1 MNQNEETS
9 EKVNLQ
15 LTDSANLNK
24 MGFVFEI
31 NEIACF
37 YAVWAFFFA
46 LYGLKV
52 NDFNLTNHLPP
63 VFGFLQIFGDAFTSL
78 GYNLI
83 FFCLVSSGLVTGFL
97 FGLRALLPEHLK
109 RYLCW
114 RLPKGFQFEKKQESA
129 WPAVLTVLVCFTSIA
144 VLFFALT
151 HLRADRTHRR
161 PVISWEGPAADYI
174 DWVFVLGWTFAYL
187 TIYIGAFA
195 DSYFTSRWNW
205 LIKFAS
211 GLIGV
216 LIATAFILTCAIL
229 ED

>member
-9 EKVNLQ
+9 EKVKLQ
-15 LTDSANLNK
+15 LTDSVKLNE

-31 NEIACF
+31 NVIACF
-37 YAVWAFFFA
+37 YAVWAFLFA
-46 LYGLKV
+46 SYGLKA
-52 NDFNLTNHLPP
+52 NINNLTNHLPP
-63 VFGFLQIFGDAFTSL
+63 VFGFLQVFGDAFTSL
-78 GYNLI
+78 WYNLI
-83 FFCLVSSGLVTGFL
+83 FFCLASSGLVIGFL
-97 FGLRALLPEHLK
+97 FGLRALFPEHLK

-114 RLPKGFQFEKKQESA
+114 RLPKGFQFEKKKESA

-151 HLRADRTHRR
+151 HLRVDRTHRL
-161 PVISWEGPAADYI
+161 PVISWEGPAAESI
-174 DWVFVLGWTFAYL
+174 DWIFVLGWTFAYL

-211 GLIGV
+211 GLLGV
-216 LIATAFILTCAIL
+216 LIVTAFILTCAVL

>member
-9 EKVNLQ
+9 ENLNLQ
-15 LTDSANLNK
+15 LTDSVKLNET
-24 MGFVFEI
+24 GFVFEI

-63 VFGFLQIFGDAFTSL
+63 VFGFLQVFGDAFTCL

-83 FFCLVSSGLVTGFL
+83 FFCLASTGVVAGLL
-97 FGLRALLPEHLK
+97 FGLRAVLPEHLK
-109 RYLCW
+109 QYLCW
-114 RLPKGFQFEKKQESA
+114 RLPVGFQFEQKKESA
-129 WPAVLTVLVCFTSIA
+129 WPAVLTVLVCLTSVA
-144 VLFFALT
+144 VLFFAVS
-151 HLRADRTHRR
+151 HLRADRSHRR

-187 TIYIGAFA
+187 TVFSAAFT
-195 DSYFTSRWNW
+195 DTYFTSRWNW
-205 LIKFAS
+205 LVKVAT
-211 GLIGV
+211 GLLGL
-216 LIATAFILTCAIL
+216 LIAAAFILTCAVL